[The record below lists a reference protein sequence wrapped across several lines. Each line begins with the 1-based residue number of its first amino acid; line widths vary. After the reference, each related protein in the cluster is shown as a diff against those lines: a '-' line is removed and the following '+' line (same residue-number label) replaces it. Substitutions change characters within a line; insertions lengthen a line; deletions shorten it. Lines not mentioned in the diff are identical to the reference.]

1 MLQFFS
7 SNTLLS
13 AASGLLCVRTESAWD
28 VEVPMYFGFD
38 SHGVPISPTGSGMW
52 TGRYGGPYTNMGAP
66 SVSAAFINPGYSA
79 LLPERAYAI
88 VDGTGVVLRESAFAQ
103 MRFVTQPVTR
113 SIVRSSWTSDNNP
126 SWDGAYDSITFAD
139 RVGRYFFSFTAN
151 SRANVAISSVTATPS
166 AQAGNSTAF
175 ATMIY
180 SNMTNAADFNNGS
193 ATYTAKWTPDR
204 SDGVVALFS
213 GQLR

>member
-13 AASGLLCVRTESAWD
+13 AASGLLCIRTESAWD

-38 SHGVPISPTGSGMW
+38 SHGVPISPSGSGMW
-52 TGRYGGPYTNMGAP
+52 TGYNGAYTNRVAP

-103 MRFVTQPVTR
+103 MRFVTQPVTKT
-113 SIVRSSWTSDNNP
+113 IARSSWTSDRNP
-126 SWDGAYDSITFAD
+126 DWYGTQDSIVYAD
-139 RVGRYFFSFTAN
+139 RAAKYWSAFTAN
-151 SRANVAISSVTATPS
+151 PRVSVPIPSVTATPS

-180 SNMTNAADFNNGS
+180 TDLTYAGDFQNGS

>member
-1 MLQFFS
+1 
-7 SNTLLS
+7 
-13 AASGLLCVRTESAWD
+13 
-28 VEVPMYFGFD
+28 MYFGFD

-52 TGRYGGPYTNMGAP
+52 TGYNGVCSVISAP
-66 SVSAAFINPGYSA
+66 NVSAAFINPGYSA

-103 MRFVTQPVTR
+103 MRFVTQPVTKT
-113 SIVRSSWTSDNNP
+113 IARSSWTSNVNP
-126 SWDGAYDSITFAD
+126 DWYGTEDAIVYANRSDKYWSLYTGNPRVSIP
-139 RVGRYFFSFTAN
+139 
-151 SRANVAISSVTATPS
+151 IPSVTATLS
-166 AQAGNSTAF
+166 ARAYETDY

-180 SNMTNAADFNNGS
+180 TNLTYAGDFQNGS

>member
-13 AASGLLCVRTESAWD
+13 AASGLLCVRTASAWD

-52 TGRYGGPYTNMGAP
+52 TGYNGGYAVISAP

-88 VDGTGVVLRESAFAQ
+88 VDGTGVVLRGSAFAQ
-103 MRFVTQPVTR
+103 MRFVTQPVTKTI
-113 SIVRSSWTSDNNP
+113 SRSSWTSNVNP
-126 SWDGAYDSITFAD
+126 DWYGTHDSIVYANHPN
-139 RVGRYFFSFTAN
+139 VYWSSFTAN
-151 SRANVAISSVTATPS
+151 PRVSIPIPSVTAAPS
-166 AQAGNSTAF
+166 ALAYSTAF

-180 SNMTNAADFNNGS
+180 TDLTYAGDFQNGS
-193 ATYTAKWTPDR
+193 AAYTAKWTPDR